1 MAEPVT
7 INIPHQLGHAEAR
20 RRVEDGF
27 GDLAKQIGGMG
38 AVTKRWDGDRMS
50 FSLKVLGQGVTG
62 VMDVADSA
70 VKLEIMLPG
79 LLAAMANKV
88 KGALQKQG
96 HLMLEK
102 K

>member
-1 MAEPVT
+1 
-7 INIPHQLGHAEAR
+7 
-20 RRVEDGF
+20 
-27 GDLAKQIGGMG
+27 
-38 AVTKRWDGDRMS
+38 MS